1 MADEKGQE
9 KGDLA
14 EVNNTQVNR
23 SKIGGVF
30 YLPFTSNNVRID
42 FFRRFIMEEVMA
54 LSLMNKK
61 HLRGI
66 LHLTLSTVPPN
77 FKRQS
82 EFNMLKYTRI

>member
-66 LHLTLSTVPPN
+66 LHFNNPFNGTAKFQTT
-77 FKRQS
+77 KRV
-82 EFNMLKYTRI
+82 